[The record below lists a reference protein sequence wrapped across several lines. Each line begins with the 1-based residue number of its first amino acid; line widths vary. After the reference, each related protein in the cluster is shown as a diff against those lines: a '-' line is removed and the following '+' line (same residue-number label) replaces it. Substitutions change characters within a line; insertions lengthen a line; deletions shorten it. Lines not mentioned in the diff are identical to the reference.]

1 MKNILLVEDNV
12 KIQEINKELLEEVGG
27 YEVSLAMNLAEARAS
42 IKKRLPNL
50 IVLDIML
57 PDGSG
62 LDFLKE
68 LRSNDVKTPV
78 LLLTALSET
87 SDEIRAI
94 REGGDDYIAKPYDNG
109 VLLVRIEALLR
120 RTSFVPK
127 SLSKGKLK
135 LDFVSGSAYLDG
147 EDMMLSKKEFS
158 LLRLF
163 IQNESCLMSAENLYE
178 AVWGQPMG
186 SDSQALSAALSRLR
200 KKLTGCGY
208 TISTEYGVGY
218 RFERG

>member
-1 MKNILLVEDNV
+1 MKKILLVEDNL
-12 KIQEINKELLEEVGG
+12 KIQELNRELLEEASG
-27 YEVSLAMNLAEARAS
+27 YNVSLAMNLAQARAS
-42 IKKRLPNL
+42 IKKRSPDL

-68 LRSNDVKTPV
+68 LRSTDVKTPV

-87 SDEIRAI
+87 SDEIRGI
-94 REGGDDYIAKPYDNG
+94 QEGGDDYIAKPYDNG

-120 RTSFVPK
+120 RASDIPK
-127 SLSKGKLK
+127 ALSQGMLK

-147 EDMMLSKKEFS
+147 VDMMLSKKEYS

-163 IQNESCLMSAENLYE
+163 IQNENRSLSADELYE

-186 SDSQALSAALSRLR
+186 IDSQALCTTISRLR
-200 KKLTGCGY
+200 KKLIGCGY
-208 TISTEYGVGY
+208 TISSEYGSGY
-218 RFERG
+218 RFERD